1 MVPRAEAVDTLWRQP
16 GISRLLMVTLL
27 GFTGFAATL
36 GSLPWWAA
44 QGGASVSTAGLV
56 TTAMLVS
63 TVATQ
68 ATVPAVVRRLGSGR
82 GLAIGLLA
90 LGVPCPLY
98 ALFTD
103 IGPLLAISAVRGVG
117 FALLTVIGSTLTR
130 MLAPPGRHGEAAGL
144 YGLMIGGTA
153 MAVVPGAVAL
163 GQAFGY
169 GPVAVLASLPALGVP
184 MALKLSDGHD
194 SDVVAPSVIGHRQA
208 VLRVLVP
215 SLLLLVVT
223 LGGSGL
229 VTFVPIERPAGLLAA
244 TVLLTFG
251 VAAAVGRWR
260 VGALADRIGTRI
272 LLPASLATTAVG
284 LAAVAVGLATASNTV
299 LALGAAVC
307 GLGYGAVQNL
317 TLVVAFARVD
327 PVDVP
332 TASAAWNIA
341 FDAGTAV
348 GAVAVGAVAAM
359 GADSGGDGG
368 LGVAAA
374 LGLCAAL
381 LAAVVPLSTRATQWG
396 SQPRG

>member
-1 MVPRAEAVDTLWRQP
+1 MVPRAEVVDTLWRQP
-16 GISRLLMVTLL
+16 GITRLLIVTLL
-27 GFTGFAATL
+27 GFTGFATTL

-68 ATVPAVVRRLGSGR
+68 VTVPAVVRHLGSGR

-90 LGVPCPLY
+90 LGAPCPLY

-103 IGPLLAISAVRGVG
+103 LGPLLAISAVRGVG

-169 GPVAVLASLPALGVP
+169 GPVAVLASLPVLAVP
-184 MALKLSDGHD
+184 MALKLSNGR
-194 SDVVAPSVIGHRQA
+194 DVHVAEPSGIGHRQA

-223 LGGSGL
+223 LAGSGL

-244 TVLLTFG
+244 TVLLAFG
-251 VAAAVGRWR
+251 VASAVGRWR
-260 VGALADRIGTRI
+260 VGALADRIGTRM
-272 LLPASLATTAVG
+272 LLPVSLATTAAG
-284 LAAVAVGLATASNTV
+284 LAAVAVGLAAGSSAV
-299 LALGAAVC
+299 LVAAAAVC

-359 GADSGGDGG
+359 GADPGGDGG
-368 LGVAAA
+368 LGVAVA
-374 LGLCAAL
+374 LGLCAVL
-381 LAAVVPLSTRATQWG
+381 LALVVPLSTRAAQ
-396 SQPRG
+396 